1 MDAERP
7 AGSSADDAEL
17 QQRIRSVLGAQYT
30 VERELGRGGMG
41 IVYRARDLRLKREVA
56 IKLLPPELAFRH
68 DIRTRFLR
76 EAETAAGLS
85 HPHIVPIYSV
95 DEREGLVYF
104 VMGFVDGETLAE
116 RLMQRGA
123 LPVAEVQRIVREVA
137 DALALAHARGVV
149 HRDIK
154 PDNVMIDRSSGRVTV
169 TDFGIA
175 RAATGDGVRLTATG
189 IAIGTPAYMSPE
201 QCAGER
207 DVDGRS
213 DLYSLGV
220 VAYQMLTGS
229 LPFSAATTPAM
240 LVKHLSEVPV
250 DVRTKRKDVPAS
262 LAAIVMKLLAKA
274 PEDRYPD
281 GAALLAALETGAVPA
296 PPPTQSVR
304 AKPRGVDVVREE
316 IGREM
321 SFHESR
327 AARRAAKH
335 RARQAEIDALPRE
348 EKVKRFRRQLA
359 GYVGTSLLL
368 AGINIATSPD
378 TFWAI
383 FPILGMG
390 VGVFKA
396 IGNLWADGVRMREV
410 FGRDV
415 VAPALPDGVA
425 KPAAIGGADDDYAAT
440 LREASTDRAAID
452 ALLAGLAKSERQL
465 LPDDIAATADGLMAR
480 MTAIA
485 GALRQ
490 LREEIG
496 ADRLTRV
503 DDQIRAVEQRTPG
516 AGDDSRDRRLALLR
530 RQRDQ
535 LAGFQASRERLE
547 QQFEHAGLLLKNLR
561 LDLVHVRASGLKASL
576 EGLTSITQE
585 ARALSRD
592 IGHVLAAA
600 EEVKALDGRS

>member
-1 MDAERP
+1 VGA
-7 AGSSADDAEL
+7 
-17 QQRIRSVLGAQYT
+17 RITRDGPWPIDLTVRVL
-30 VERELGRGGMG
+30 
-41 IVYRARDLRLKREVA
+41 
-56 IKLLPPELAFRH
+56 H
-68 DIRTRFLR
+68 D
-76 EAETAAGLS
+76 
-85 HPHIVPIYSV
+85 
-95 DEREGLVYF
+95 
-104 VMGFVDGETLAE
+104 
-116 RLMQRGA
+116 
-123 LPVAEVQRIVREVA
+123 VA
-137 DALALAHARGVV
+137 DALAYAHDRGVV

-154 PDNVMIDRSSGRVTV
+154 PDNIMIDRASGRVTV

-207 DVDGRS
+207 DVDGHS

-220 VAYQMLTGS
+220 VAYQMLTGT
-229 LPFSAATTPAM
+229 LPFAANTTPAM
-240 LVKHLSEVPV
+240 LVKHLSETPI
-250 DVRTKRKDVPAS
+250 DVRERRRDVPPS

-304 AKPRGVDVVREE
+304 AKPRGVDVAREE

-321 SFHESR
+321 SKQEERWEQKVSR
-327 AARRAAKH
+327 RRA
-335 RARQAEIDALPRE
+335 REAELDALPRE
-348 EKVKRFRRQLA
+348 VKVKRIRSQLI
-359 GYVGTSLLL
+359 GYVGTTVMLF
-368 AGINIATSPD
+368 GINAATSPD
-378 TFWAI
+378 FWWAV
-383 FPILGMG
+383 FPALGMG
-390 VGVFKA
+390 VGVFKQ
-396 IGNLWADGVRMREV
+396 IGNLWADGIRMREV
-410 FGRDV
+410 FGRTPQ
-415 VAPALPDGVA
+415 AGALPDGGA
-425 KPAAIGGADDDYAAT
+425 KPGAIAGPGDEYVAT
-440 LREASTDRAAID
+440 LREAATDRAAID
-452 ALLAGLAKSERQL
+452 GLLAGLAKSERAL

-485 GALRQ
+485 GALRH

-496 ADRLTRV
+496 ADRMTRV
-503 DDQIRAVEQRTPG
+503 DDQIRAVEQRSPG
-516 AGDDSRDRRLALLR
+516 SGDDSRDRRLALLR

-585 ARALSRD
+585 AHALSRD

-600 EEVKALDGRS
+600 EEVKALDGK